1 MNLNNFRFYSS
12 ENNSLN
18 SGILKTIKDL
28 VVLNRGAF
36 ELANHFFYTVPD
48 NQQDIKEIKKKL
60 EKVKVRVEL
69 DLEFDELDNEFDTKI
84 VDKLIGELTKLFSLD
99 NQLFTKI
106 RNDYIEAIIFFW
118 KTRSGKYSKVF
129 HEPEISYKRKK
140 CFSKGEY
147 SNIKCDV
154 VYCSTSRVDKSI
166 EMYECKTTMKV
177 FIKYFFKN
185 FSNTTSPSALKNIRS
200 SRRKQAYLS
209 AFYNLFSSKF
219 KKEDLHSYQVAYVTL
234 APQNQIKYKNEEIK
248 KIGPVNIITR
258 EKLSSLYQTII
269 NHQ

>member
-1 MNLNNFRFYSS
+1 MIMNLNNFRFYSS

-106 RNDYIEAIIFFW
+106 RNDYIEAIIFFGRLGLENIQRFSMNQ
-118 KTRSGKYSKVF
+118 KFHIKEKNVFQKV
-129 HEPEISYKRKK
+129 
-140 CFSKGEY
+140 
-147 SNIKCDV
+147 
-154 VYCSTSRVDKSI
+154 SI
-166 EMYECKTTMKV
+166 L
-177 FIKYFFKN
+177 I
-185 FSNTTSPSALKNIRS
+185 
-200 SRRKQAYLS
+200 
-209 AFYNLFSSKF
+209 
-219 KKEDLHSYQVAYVTL
+219 
-234 APQNQIKYKNEEIK
+234 
-248 KIGPVNIITR
+248 
-258 EKLSSLYQTII
+258 
-269 NHQ
+269 